1 MNDGLLERCS
11 RALVTL
17 ESLGPRLDDLLVPRA
32 VAPDGGERVAGSV
45 PGSKPPLVIP
55 IVDLKVEVEGCLR
68 FWLGQVGA
76 IPEGGGCD
84 GPPPGSGHVP
94 RGVGLPPWGH
104 GRHAR
109 EDIAVLAARLRGS
122 LTLMEQAPWAEEA
135 ALEVVD
141 KAWLV
146 SETVAPAV
154 GEETVAPPA
163 SGTTR
168 VVASWL
174 RLLGV
179 PLSRMQLRRLVE
191 AGELA
196 VSVQPDGSHH
206 IALDD
211 ALTLA
216 RKVRDQP
223 NFNLTHPMI

>member
-1 MNDGLLERCS
+1 M
-11 RALVTL
+11 
-17 ESLGPRLDDLLVPRA
+17 
-32 VAPDGGERVAGSV
+32 
-45 PGSKPPLVIP
+45 
-55 IVDLKVEVEGCLR
+55 
-68 FWLGQVGA
+68 
-76 IPEGGGCD
+76 
-84 GPPPGSGHVP
+84 
-94 RGVGLPPWGH
+94 
-104 GRHAR
+104 
-109 EDIAVLAARLRGS
+109 LAARLRGS
-122 LTLMEQAPWAEEA
+122 LALMEQAPWAEEA

-146 SETVAPAV
+146 SETVAPSA

-168 VVASWL
+168 VIASWL
-174 RLLGV
+174 RLLGA

-211 ALTLA
+211 ALSLA

-223 NFNLTHPMI
+223 SFNPTHPMI